1 MKYAIN
7 RLNNKRIYIDDAL
20 RGRLAGTK
28 CPDCGENVLAR
39 QGDVRDHHFAHI
51 SKTNCNGESDLH
63 YRAKS
68 MIYKSKQAPYFPYPL
83 ENNVKKIKRHK
94 FVDAWM
100 EANVGDFNVDFL
112 LRDAQDKRLAVEI
125 TVTHKTEKAK
135 IDFFKKIDLTAIE
148 IDLSK
153 YHKKNMNE
161 SDLRKSIFFTPNNV
175 NYLNSNSIDKRN
187 ELRQKQINETLKNH

>member
-1 MKYAIN
+1 MNLRIKFRFISCKNYCYKNFQIVSKY
-7 RLNNKRIYIDDAL
+7 YIIVF
-20 RGRLAGTK
+20 GFT
-28 CPDCGENVLAR
+28 V
-39 QGDVRDHHFAHI
+39 
-51 SKTNCNGESDLH
+51 T
-63 YRAKS
+63 
-68 MIYKSKQAPYFPYPL
+68 PYFPYPL

-112 LRDAQDKRLAVEI
+112 LRDAQDKRVAVEI

>member
-83 ENNVKKIKRHK
+83 NNNVKNIKRYK
-94 FVDAWM
+94 FVDGWM
-100 EANVGDFNVDFL
+100 DGGY
-112 LRDAQDKRLAVEI
+112 R
-125 TVTHKTEKAK
+125 
-135 IDFFKKIDLTAIE
+135 
-148 IDLSK
+148 
-153 YHKKNMNE
+153 
-161 SDLRKSIFFTPNNV
+161 RKF
-175 NYLNSNSIDKRN
+175 
-187 ELRQKQINETLKNH
+187 